1 MQTHMHIQHKYGAI
15 PEKAAGPGHL
25 AWNSAQ
31 EESRRGKMRGN
42 SENLEKFLE
51 KISSPPERKFRNQVA
66 EREIARG
73 QKSQEI
79 RTGMIYIKEL

>member
-1 MQTHMHIQHKYGAI
+1 MLSLSEWKVMQAHMHIQHKYDAI

-31 EESRRGKMRGN
+31 EESRRDKM
-42 SENLEKFLE
+42 
-51 KISSPPERKFRNQVA
+51 SPQERKFRNQVA

-79 RTGMIYIKEL
+79 RTGMIYIQEL

>member
-1 MQTHMHIQHKYGAI
+1 MQAHMHIQHKYDAI

-31 EESRRGKMRGN
+31 EESRRDKM
-42 SENLEKFLE
+42 
-51 KISSPPERKFRNQVA
+51 SPQERKFRNQVA

-79 RTGMIYIKEL
+79 RTGMIYIQEL